1 MIEFV
6 LNAQNVGKDV
16 TKILILSSKDDV
28 SLRIENFFGKQKA
41 KDVLSALKNRDF
53 LPKKGKKLVLDDGV
67 EKVILFGVADK
78 LSDLEIQYVGA
89 EISDL
94 LKKDVKVLIDV
105 PQSLLAKCALMAL
118 GMELNLYSFDK
129 YFTTKKSDDFC
140 QLETVYFSSTLGEV
154 KNVGFDKMRA
164 LANGVRYGRD
174 LCNEP
179 SNKLTPSEFGADV
192 KRLEYLG
199 LEVEIIP
206 SEKLREQGFPLL
218 YAVGQASVNPPCAVI
233 VKWKGNKDK
242 KDVDLALVGKGI
254 TYDAGGINLKSAP
267 NLLGMHRDMSGAA
280 VAVSVLKILAMTKTK
295 VNAAAVLVLAEN
307 MPSGNAYKPQDI
319 LLSGKGISVEILNTD
334 AEGRL
339 ALADG
344 LWFAS
349 DKLKSKTVIDI
360 ATLTGAVAFALGEE
374 FAGLFSN
381 DDALAS
387 KLLKAGEN
395 SGENLWRLPL
405 CEAFA
410 KMLKSDVADVKHI
423 GGKFAGSSTAAAF
436 LQKFVKD
443 KVKWAH
449 LDIAGVD
456 GRERGRPL
464 EPKGA
469 TAFGIRLLCEF
480 IWSLK

>member
-6 LNAQNVGKDV
+6 LNDPNAGRDA
-16 TKILILSSKDDV
+16 TKVLILSSKDDL
-28 SLRIENFFGKQKA
+28 SLRIGNFFKPQKA
-41 KDVLSALKNRDF
+41 KIVLSAIKNREYS
-53 LPKKGKKLVLDDGV
+53 PEKGKKLVLDDGA
-67 EKVILFGVADK
+67 EKIILFGVADK
-78 LSDLEIQYVGA
+78 LSDLDIQLVGA
-89 EISDL
+89 EISKL
-94 LKKDVKVLIDV
+94 IKKDAKVLVDV
-105 PQSLLAKCALMAL
+105 PQSLLVKCASLAL
-118 GMELNLYSFDK
+118 GVELSLYSFDK
-129 YFTTKKSDDFC
+129 YFTTKKNDDFC

-154 KNVGFDKMRA
+154 KNVGFEKMRA

-179 SNKLTPSEFGADV
+179 SNKLTPAEFCADV

-206 SEKLREQGFPLL
+206 SEKLCEQGFPLL
-218 YAVGQASVNPPCAVI
+218 YAVGQASINSPCAVI
-233 VKWKGNKDK
+233 VKWKGDKAK
-242 KDVDLALVGKGI
+242 KDFDFALVGKGI
-254 TYDAGGINLKSAP
+254 TYDAGGINLKSAS

-280 VAVSVLKILAMTKTK
+280 VAVSVLKVLAMTKTK

-307 MPSGNAYKPQDI
+307 MPSGNAYKPQDV
-319 LLSGKGISVEILNTD
+319 LLSGKGISVEIINTD

-349 DKLKSKTVIDI
+349 DKLKAKTVIDI
-360 ATLTGAVAFALGEE
+360 ATLTGAVAVALGEE

-381 DDALAS
+381 DDALVS

-405 CEAFA
+405 CAAFE
-410 KMLKSDVADVKHI
+410 KTLKSDVADVKHI

-456 GRERGRPL
+456 GRDSGRPL

>member
-1 MIEFV
+1 MLDFV
-6 LNAQNVGKDV
+6 WDV
-16 TKILILSSKDDV
+16 KK
-28 SLRIENFFGKQKA
+28 FGKPEAKVLFMKEKSFDWERIGTFCSESEIKMLKKA
-41 KDVLSALKNRDF
+41 VDNRSFKIEAGKSLKLDNGETIYLLSVVKHKVSSYEMQVAAAKVASALKKVKTAAVF
-53 LPKKGKKLVLDDGV
+53 LPEGL
-67 EKVILFGVADK
+67 EKTA
-78 LSDLEIQYVGA
+78 SDV
-89 EISDL
+89 
-94 LKKDVKVLIDV
+94 
-105 PQSLLAKCALMAL
+105 AL
-118 GMELNLYSFDK
+118 GMELELYSFDK

-242 KDVDLALVGKGI
+242 KDFDLALVGKGI

-349 DKLKSKTVIDI
+349 DKLKAKTVIDI

-423 GGKFAGSSTAAAF
+423 GGKFAGSSTAATF

-449 LDIAGVD
+449 LDIAGVV